1 LLIKN
6 ITKMKNFAFYKRLM
20 RYDIL
25 ASTNDFAV
33 ELISSDKPAEGT
45 VIMADFQTEGKGQ
58 KNAVWISEK
67 GSNLTFSIILYPSFL
82 YPANN
87 FYLSMAIS
95 LGIVDMMM
103 FFGIDARIKW
113 PNDICTNNGKIAG
126 ILIENA
132 IQNNELKYSVI
143 GIGLNVNQ
151 EIFPEEI
158 PNPTSMKI
166 ELNTIN
172 DREII
177 LKKLL
182 QSTENWLLK
191 LYDMNFNL
199 IKERYEQQLLF
210 KNQLKKFCAGE
221 DIFSGTIIGINDTG
235 QLLIADE
242 SDTIR
247 TFSFKEVMYCN

>member
-1 LLIKN
+1 
-6 ITKMKNFAFYKRLM
+6 
-20 RYDIL
+20 
-25 ASTNDFAV
+25 
-33 ELISSDKPAEGT
+33 
-45 VIMADFQTEGKGQ
+45 
-58 KNAVWISEK
+58 
-67 GSNLTFSIILYPSFL
+67 
-82 YPANN
+82 
-87 FYLSMAIS
+87 
-95 LGIVDMMM
+95 M

-199 IKERYEQQLLF
+199 IKERYEQLLLF
-210 KNQLKKFCAGE
+210 KNQVKKFCAGK